1 MKSIRRFGMSLTQ
14 RFNNAGLARVVR
26 HVAAAGIFL
35 LFSATVANA
44 AFISPQVITT
54 GGFKF
59 SATGIPSFI
68 SNPTIVTP
76 LIARTPAVI
85 TFLHLNSVTNQY
97 TPADVY
103 HAGQTI
109 YVQVA
114 DGDQNT
120 DPTARETVT
129 ITLVDNISG
138 DTETLVLT
146 ETGPNTGEF
155 RGSVAST
162 RSTAPTPNN
171 ATISVSVDTM
181 LEATYTDPLDAITTV
196 AAAALVDP
204 FGILFDSATG
214 TPIDGATITIINV
227 ATGLPATVFGD
238 DGVSAY
244 PSTITSG
251 GIVTDASGAVYNF
264 APGKYRFPLM
274 NVGTYQLQITPPVGY
289 NFPSQATDAAIQGLA
304 TAAIQPGGA
313 YTLVA
318 ASRGAIFNL
327 AAGPAIRIDI
337 PLDSKGVNLFVQKT
351 ASTSTAA
358 IGDRV
363 SYQISVENVHPVTA
377 SSATIISDTLP
388 LGLRYQ
394 TGSTTLDGVA
404 VADPTI
410 ASNGRNL
417 SFNIGVVAPASV
429 RKLVYT
435 VVVGANAKLGVS
447 TNVAFASGTMAAV
460 PVQSNVSKATVTI
473 REDLIRSRGF
483 IAGVVFV
490 DDNMN
495 ELQDDGEKGVQGV
508 RIFMEDG
515 RNTVTDKDGRYHFD
529 GLRLGG
535 HVVQMDKVTIH
546 ERYQAV
552 ALTQTR
558 FSDNDFSQFA
568 DVNAGGLVRANFRLV
583 ERAPDKMPV
592 TVIHALSE
600 EEGLVWADVDIK
612 RGDEVKLFTLNGFYL
627 LPKGWKYIEGT
638 ASIDGAAIEP
648 EVTPAGLTWALDSD
662 KDVQHI
668 RLAMKGDGESGLK
681 QAVAYARFT
690 SPGTEKGRTGLAK
703 LNIKDT
709 LEELR
714 DQRSF
719 TLNSNF
725 ANRKAVL
732 PESELQKLDDL
743 IQSLQ
748 GLVIRELVVEGHTN
762 NIRIAPNH
770 RDEFANN
777 TVLSQARADYVAQY
791 FKEKLKLNDE
801 LVTAIGKGPTEPVY
815 SNKTSR
821 GRKLNRRVVLK
832 IRADKVTHDFSFELQ
847 DRLADA
853 YGEALDDWDYQ
864 ETMTKQAG
872 ESKEKGILSPLAEQS
887 LPNRI
892 TAVRL
897 ALDSRLK
904 VQLLLDGKEI
914 SSERIGFKS
923 EDSKTGLTLYTF
935 IGLDFGKTGTHTLQL
950 KGLDSFGNARY
961 DETIEVV
968 RTGKI
973 AKIKLAETGDNIADG
988 KTPVRFKLEVSDN
1001 RGVIINGSLQLEQL
1015 GGDLLAK
1022 KLTEV
1027 SLLTTEASVG
1037 VRVSKDGWVE
1047 MAPVSTSG
1055 TKRIVLG
1062 YGDIQE
1068 TIEVYIKPEV
1078 RDWILVGF
1086 AEGTVGY
1093 NKLSG
1098 AIQPVTQANEGDKL
1112 YKDGRIAF
1120 YAKGQVSDD
1129 FLLTMSY
1136 DTLAK
1141 DAAEKNSRFG
1151 DIDPNSMYTIYGDT
1165 TQQQFDGTSSKK
1177 LYLKIERDK
1186 FYALFGDYNTGLTT
1200 TELTRYSRTFTG
1212 VKAELHEDKIGFSAF
1227 ATQTSLTSVRDDI
1240 QGKGISGLYRLSRQN
1255 IITNSETI
1263 RIETVDRFKSEV
1275 ILESIQLTRHLDYD
1289 IDYVLG
1295 TIWFK
1300 QPVLSKDT
1308 DLNPIMIRVEYESDD
1323 KGDQFTVAGGRVYV
1337 KPATDIELGGTFVS
1351 EGHLGG
1357 SNTLSGVD
1365 AKIQLSEQVEV
1376 RAEAATSTNNNVNA
1390 QAWKVEARLAGESL
1404 SGTAYARNQD
1414 DNFGLG
1420 QQLGSENSTTK
1431 VGADAQYRLND
1442 DASLNAEVFRQKV
1455 SNTGATRDMGSVTYR
1470 QNLDE
1475 TLVVRGGVRVNRDI
1489 DGTGSKT
1496 GSTLASVGATKKLTD
1511 RLSVRAD
1518 HEQALATENGVDFPT
1533 RTSIGAD
1540 YRVTATT
1547 TLNATQEWTRGNK
1560 QDTSSTRVGVN
1571 TQPWNGAQMT
1581 SSYEQQLSEGGKR
1594 SFANAGLLQTWKI
1607 DEALSFSA
1615 SIDRTK
1621 VLTTTVPTQ
1630 INLNSPVATG
1640 GESFTAYSIGAD
1652 YKPGTWLW
1660 TNRLEYRTSDLS
1672 KHRGATTG
1680 LQGHIH
1686 ENLAA
1691 QFTLRWQRDVLAST
1705 AATLTSDASL
1715 RAAWRPSYDQLT
1727 LLERFD
1733 VRRSEQTGSG
1743 MNTRSL
1749 KYTNNMTAN
1758 WQSYDA
1764 WRIRFNHG
1772 IKWTDESITTGS
1784 WSGLTD
1790 LLGAQFIYDFNED
1803 WDLTLQAA
1811 TLRVRHLNNY
1821 QANAGIAIGFNMIDD
1836 LWVSLGYNFAGFYDQ
1851 DFAAAEYA
1859 RKGLYMRFRFKFDQD
1874 SLEEWLK

>member
-1 MKSIRRFGMSLTQ
+1 MLNIKQYAQGALSTFVDGAFGMLRSALLT
-14 RFNNAGLARVVR
+14 LLV
-26 HVAAAGIFL
+26 FL
-35 LFSATVANA
+35 PISIAHA
-44 AFISPQVITT
+44 AFVAPQVITST
-54 GGFKF
+54 
-59 SATGIPSFI
+59 ATLN
-68 SNPTIVTP
+68 SNLPQLTATVDVFP
-76 LIARTPAVI
+76 LAVVVVRTPAVI
-85 TFLHLNSVTNQY
+85 TFLHLNSVTNVY

-109 YVQVA
+109 YIQVA

-120 DPTARETVT
+120 DPTTVQTVT
-129 ITLVDNISG
+129 ITLTDNVSG

-162 RSTAPTPNN
+162 RSTTATPNN
-171 ATISVSVDTM
+171 SVVSVSVDTE
-181 LEATYTDPLDAITTV
+181 LVATYTDPLDAITTV

-204 FGILFDSATG
+204 FGILFDSSTG

-238 DGVSAY
+238 DGVSAF
-244 PSTITSG
+244 PSTIISG
-251 GIVTDASGAVYNF
+251 GTVTDASGAVYNF
-264 APGKYRFPLM
+264 APGKYRFPFM

-289 NFPSQATDAAIQGLA
+289 NFPSQATDASIQALP
-304 TAAIQPGGA
+304 TAATQVGGSYA
-313 YTLVA
+313 LVP
-318 ASRGAIFNL
+318 ASRGATFNIV
-327 AAGPAIRIDI
+327 AGPPLHIDI
-337 PLDSKGVNLFVQKT
+337 PLDAKGVNLFVQKT
-351 ASTSTAA
+351 SLTPSAA
-358 IGDRV
+358 IGERV
-363 SYQISVENVHPVTA
+363 TYQVSVENVNAVAA

-388 LGLRYQ
+388 LGFRYQ
-394 TGSTTLDGVA
+394 AGSTMLDGVS
-404 VADPTI
+404 VADPAI
-410 ASNGRNL
+410 ASNGRDL
-417 SFNIGVVAPASV
+417 SFNIGVVAAASV

-460 PVQSNVSKATVTI
+460 AVQSNVSKASVVI
-473 REDLIRSRGF
+473 REDLIRSRGY

-490 DDNMN
+490 DTNMN
-495 ELQDDGEKGVQGV
+495 ELQDDDEKGVQGV

-535 HVVQMDKVTIH
+535 HVVQMDKITIH
-546 ERYQAV
+546 ERFQAV

-558 FSDNDFSQFA
+558 FSDNNFSQFA

-612 RGDEVKLFTLNGFYL
+612 RSDEVKLFTLNGFYM
-627 LPKGWKYIEGT
+627 LPKGWNYVEGT
-638 ASIDGAAIEP
+638 ASVDGAAIEP
-648 EVTPAGLTWALDSD
+648 EATPAGLTWKLDAD
-662 KDVQHI
+662 KDTQHI
-668 RLAMKGDGESGLK
+668 RLAIKGDGESGLK

-719 TLNSNF
+719 TLNTNF
-725 ANRKAVL
+725 ASRKAVL
-732 PESELQKLDDL
+732 PEEELHKLDDL

-748 GLVIRELVVEGHTN
+748 GLVIRELIVEGHTN

-791 FKEKLKLNDE
+791 FKEKLHLADE
-801 LVTAIGKGPTEPVY
+801 LVTAIGHGPTQPIY
-815 SNKTSR
+815 SNKTR
-821 GRKLNRRVVLK
+821 QGRKLNRRVVLK
-832 IRADKVTHDFSFELQ
+832 ISADKVIHDFSFELQ
-847 DRLADA
+847 DKVADA

-864 ETMTKQAG
+864 E
-872 ESKEKGILSPLAEQS
+872 KEVVHVEQSRKEGLLYPSAEQS

-892 TAVRL
+892 MAVRV
-897 ALDSRLK
+897 ALDSRLQMRLLVDGQK
-904 VQLLLDGKEI
+904 V
-914 SSERIGFKS
+914 SSERIGFKA
-923 EDSKTGLTLYTF
+923 EDSKTGLTTYTF
-935 IGLDFGKTGTHTLQL
+935 IGVDFGETGTHILQL
-950 KGLDSFGNARY
+950 QGLDSFGNARY

-973 AKIKLAETGDNIADG
+973 AKIKLAETANNIADG
-988 KTPVRFKLEVSDN
+988 KTPIRFKLEVSDN
-1001 RGVIINGSLQLEQL
+1001 RGVVINGSLQLKQL
-1015 GGDLLAK
+1015 GGDLLAR
-1022 KLTEV
+1022 KLSEV
-1027 SLLTTEASVG
+1027 SALAQETSVD
-1037 VRVSKDGWVE
+1037 VHVSKDGWVE

-1068 TIEVYIKPEV
+1068 TIEVYVKPEV

-1098 AIQPVTQANEGDKL
+1098 AIQPVTQANEADRL

-1136 DTLAK
+1136 DTQAK

-1177 LYLKIERDK
+1177 LYLKIERDR

-1212 VKAELHEDKIGFSAF
+1212 VKAELHEDKVGFSAF

-1275 ILESIQLTRHLDYD
+1275 ILKSTQLTRHVDYD
-1289 IDYVLG
+1289 IDYALG

-1300 QPVLSKDT
+1300 QPVLSKDV

-1323 KGDQFTVAGGRVYV
+1323 RADQFTVAGGRVYV
-1337 KPATDIELGGTFVS
+1337 KPTTDIELGGTFVS

-1357 SNTLSGVD
+1357 SDTLSGVD
-1365 AKIQLSEQVEV
+1365 AKIQLSDQVEI

-1390 QAWKVEARLAGESL
+1390 QAWKVEARLAGETL
-1404 SGTAYARNQD
+1404 SGTAYARRQD

-1420 QQLGSENSTTK
+1420 QQLGSENATTK
-1431 VGADAQYRLND
+1431 IGADGQYRLND
-1442 DASLNAEVFRQKV
+1442 DASFNGEVFRQKV
-1455 SNTGATRDMGSVTYR
+1455 SNTGATRDMGSVTYK

-1475 TLVVRGGVRVNRDI
+1475 SLEVRGGVRVNRDI
-1489 DGTGSKT
+1489 DGAGNKT
-1496 GSTLASVGATKKLTD
+1496 GSTLASVGATKKLTN
-1511 RLSVRAD
+1511 RLSVRAN
-1518 HEQALATENGVDFPT
+1518 HEQALATENGVDYPT

-1581 SSYEQQLSEGGKR
+1581 TSYEKQLSENGNR

-1621 VLTTTVPTQ
+1621 VLTTTAPTQ
-1630 INLNSPVATG
+1630 INLNAPVVTG
-1640 GESFTAYSIGAD
+1640 GESFTAYSVGAD

-1660 TNRLEYRTSDLS
+1660 TNRMEYRTSDLS
-1672 KHRGATTG
+1672 THRGATTG
-1680 LQGHIH
+1680 LQGHVH

-1705 AATLTSDASL
+1705 AATLSSEASL
-1715 RAAWRPSYDQLT
+1715 RAAWRPSYDQLI

-1733 VRRSEQTGSG
+1733 VRRNEQTGSG
-1743 MNTRSL
+1743 TSTRSL
-1749 KYTNNMTAN
+1749 RYINNMTAN

-1764 WRIRFNHG
+1764 WRVRFNHG
-1772 IKWTDESITTGS
+1772 IKWTDETIATSS

-1790 LLGAQFIYDFNED
+1790 LLGAQLIYDFNED

-1811 TLRVRHLNNY
+1811 TLRVRHLHNY
-1821 QANAGIAIGFNMIDD
+1821 QATAGLAVGFNMMDD
-1836 LWVSLGYNFAGFYDQ
+1836 LWMSLGYNFVGFYDQ
-1851 DFAAAEYA
+1851 DFTAAEYA
-1859 RKGLYMRFRFKFDQD
+1859 RKGVYLRFRFKFDQD